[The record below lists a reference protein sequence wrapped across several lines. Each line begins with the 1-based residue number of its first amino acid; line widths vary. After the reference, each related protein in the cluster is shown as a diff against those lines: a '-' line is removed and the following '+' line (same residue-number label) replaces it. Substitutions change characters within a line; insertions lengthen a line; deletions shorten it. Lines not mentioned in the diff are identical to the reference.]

1 MKSRNQTKKQ
11 TRRLKRRLEIDWRL
25 IKEIENPEK
34 DVDKKE
40 FIKYFSHETIIL
52 VNKLLNQNTED
63 LRKVLDKIKQ

>member
-25 IKEIENPEK
+25 IKEIENQETG
-34 DVDKKE
+34 VDKKG

>member
-1 MKSRNQTKKQ
+1 M
-11 TRRLKRRLEIDWRL
+11 EIHWRL
-25 IKEIENPEK
+25 IKEIENQEK
-34 DVDKKE
+34 GVDKKG

>member
-1 MKSRNQTKKQ
+1 M
-11 TRRLKRRLEIDWRL
+11 EIDWRL